1 MTWLIGFLRR
11 KQTKRIITVDSQF
24 MNTDEGEEEN
34 VTIRKTCPRV
44 DSVSST
50 SSSRSNFTLNTEH
63 LRVLRQYYSTTNQTR
78 NNQAMIEMEKSL
90 IGEIQTL
97 KDEKE
102 LILVTLDN
110 VKAKLDVVEKQKK
123 VIAKRE
129 VHWQINYIDE
139 KIKYVSD
146 TFCFANTS
154 CKLIF
159 SKTLNDDT
167 FGFFLECHTD
177 TDAHIVLDAKF
188 RLHHDFHFPFFIIK
202 KSLVFAGHSKKGV
215 LEFINSNNLL
225 YYITDH
231 NKIHLSVVLELS

>member
-24 MNTDEGEEEN
+24 MNTDEGEEES
-34 VTIRKTCPRV
+34 VQQFHKTRPRV

-50 SSSRSNFTLNTEH
+50 ASTRSNFTLNTEH

-90 IGEIQTL
+90 ISEIQTL

-102 LILVTLDN
+102 LILATLDN
-110 VKAKLDVVEKQKK
+110 LKTKLDVVEKQKK

-129 VHWQINYIDE
+129 IFWQITYIDE

-146 TFCFANTS
+146 TFCFADSS

-177 TDAHIVLDAKF
+177 TDIVLDAKF
-188 RLHHDFHFPFFIIK
+188 RLHHDFHFPLCVIK
-202 KSLVFAGHSKKGV
+202 KNQVFAGHSKKGI
-215 LEFINSNNLL
+215 LEFISSNNLL

-231 NKIHLSVVLELS
+231 NKINLSVVLELS